1 MNTQEL
7 SQRIQG
13 IINQYARGSPVQTP
27 SDGGSDGMA
36 AVVRDPQEAFIQ
48 LRRDMAMIYE
58 AVEALERQQSAP
70 GHRGIT
76 TGSAQQMQK
85 RNAEVW
91 DRFAVKSA
99 VANLLETGPMYATM
113 QRTVATLQGRA
124 LRTDLITL
132 RKRLQQVSEGQQDGH
147 LKDHSRPRRTSRQ

>member
-7 SQRIQG
+7 SKRIQG

-27 SDGGSDGMA
+27 SGGGYDGMA
-36 AVVRDPQEAFIQ
+36 AIARDPQEAFIQ

-70 GHRGIT
+70 VRRGIT
-76 TGSAQQMQK
+76 TTSAQQIQK
-85 RNAEVW
+85 RNEEIW
-91 DRFAVKSA
+91 DGFAVKSA
-99 VANLLETGPMYATM
+99 VANLLESGPMYATM
-113 QRTVATLQGRA
+113 QRTDATLQGRA

-132 RKRLQQVSEGQQDGH
+132 RKRLQKVGEGQLDGH
-147 LKDHSRPRRTSRQ
+147 HNDHSRPRRTSRQ